1 MEKIRMTVKVVDIEA
16 TPNPD
21 ALKFCVDSKLLEKGT
36 RSFANREAAK
46 NDIIASSLFG
56 LRHIETVFYM
66 DQFITVSKNPDASW
80 SMIMDEIKKTIES
93 VDLSQH
99 HAAPVQETSTAPAN
113 ENELLP
119 KIEDVLKTRV
129 LPYLANDGGS
139 LAVLGMD
146 GYQLKIR
153 YQGACGSCPSSTSG
167 TLNAIQAMLK
177 HTIDQRITV
186 TAG

>member
-1 MEKIRMTVKVVDIEA
+1 MKVKVVDIES

-21 ALKFCVDSKLLEKGT
+21 ALKFCVDTKLIEKGT
-36 RSFANREAAK
+36 RSFANMEAAK
-46 NDIIASSLFG
+46 KDLIADALFK
-56 LRHIETVFYM
+56 LRHTETVFYM

-80 SMIMDEIKKTIES
+80 SMIMDDIKSTIES
-93 VDLSQH
+93 LDLSDLNKSV
-99 HAAPVQETSTAPAN
+99 AEEVSSPLLS

-139 LAVLGMD
+139 LSILGME
-146 GYQLKIR
+146 GHQLKIR

-186 TAG
+186 VAG

>member
-1 MEKIRMTVKVVDIEA
+1 MKVKVVDIEA

-21 ALKFCVDSKLLEKGT
+21 ALKFCLDSKLLEKGT
-36 RSFANREAAK
+36 RSFANMEAAK
-46 NDIIASSLFG
+46 KDLIADALFK
-56 LRHIETVFYM
+56 LRHTETVFYM

-80 SMIMDEIKKTIES
+80 SMIMDDIKQTIEAL
-93 VDLSQH
+93 DLTDLNKE
-99 HAAPVQETSTAPAN
+99 AITETSSVPVS
-113 ENELLP
+113 ENELLG

-139 LAVLGMD
+139 LSILGMD
-146 GYQLKIR
+146 GYTLKIR

-177 HTIDQRITV
+177 HTVDQKIQV
-186 TAG
+186 VAG